1 MRHFRFAHSILF
13 LAIALATAMQAHA
26 LQDDPHM
33 ERGRELTRAF
43 YEGDLDPVVEAFT
56 DQMHTAL
63 GGGDGLATFR
73 DQVLGQLGTEA
84 ELLDEQVTE
93 SAGHHVYQR
102 RVRFQNAPDPV
113 LVTWAFDAQQ
123 RVAGFSIRP
132 EEAAPTEAPSDY
144 LDYQTKTTLRL
155 PFNEEWTVFW
165 GGRSVSQNYHAAHV
179 DQRFAYDLV
188 VVEDGRTHRGEGRTN
203 EDYHCFGLGILAPAR
218 GRVVE
223 ARDDLPDNTPGEMNP
238 AVPPGNHVILDHG
251 NGEYSFLA
259 HLMQGSARVRL
270 GDEVET
276 GDTLGLCGNSG
287 NSSEPHLHYHLQN
300 SPEFGRGEGLPARFL
315 DYVADGE
322 PVARGEPVQ
331 GQRVRPAGQAWH
343 PDPARE

>member
-1 MRHFRFAHSILF
+1 
-13 LAIALATAMQAHA
+13 MQ
-26 LQDDPHM
+26 
-33 ERGRELTRAF
+33 RGRELTQAF
-43 YEGDLDPVVEAFT
+43 YEGELDPVVEAFT
-56 DQMHTAL
+56 DQMRTAL
-63 GGGDGLATFR
+63 GGRDGLATFR
-73 DQVLGQLGTEA
+73 DQVLGQLGSEA
-84 ELLDEQVTE
+84 ELVYEQVTE
-93 SAGHHVYQR
+93 TAGHHVYER
-102 RVRFQNAPDPV
+102 RVRFENAPDAV

-144 LDYQTKTTLRL
+144 LDYQTKTPLRL
-155 PFNEEWTVFW
+155 PFNEAWTVFW
-165 GGRSVSQNYHAAHV
+165 GGRTVAQNYHAAHV

-188 VVEDGRTHRGEGRTN
+188 VVEDGRSHTGEGRTN
-203 EDYHCFGLGILAPAR
+203 DDYHCYGLGVVAPGA
-218 GRVVE
+218 GQVVE

-259 HLMQGSARVRL
+259 HLMQGSARVAK
-270 GDEVET
+270 GDQVEA

-287 NSSEPHLHYHLQN
+287 NSSEPHLHYHLQD
-300 SPEFGRGEGLPARFL
+300 SADFGRGAGMPAMFL

-331 GQRVRPAGQAWH
+331 GQRIRPAGGARH
-343 PDPARE
+343 PEPARE